1 MRKGILMDQMLKLII
16 EDISVT
22 RADQISDRLKID
34 NDIVIPL
41 LIEMEKSEHIQ
52 LIRSGSKQV
61 YVIIVKSPGRQ
72 FYKSS
77 SYAELYNE
85 VTEDKKRASSS
96 LKLNRKIL
104 TWTIV
109 GLLLVIILALIG
121 YKQGWF
127 S

>member
-1 MRKGILMDQMLKLII
+1 MGKGILMDKMLKLII
-16 EDISVT
+16 EDVSVT
-22 RADQISDRLKID
+22 RVEHISTQLNID

-52 LIRSGSKQV
+52 LVRSGSKQV
-61 YVIIVKSPGRQ
+61 YVIIVKSKGRQ

-85 VTEDKKRASSS
+85 TMEDKKPAGSFKIS
-96 LKLNRKIL
+96 RKTL
-104 TWTIV
+104 TWTII
-109 GLLLVIILALIG
+109 GILLAILLIAG

>member
-16 EDISVT
+16 EDVSVT
-22 RADQISDRLKID
+22 RAEQISDRLKID
-34 NDIVIPL
+34 KDIVIPL

-85 VTEDKKRASSS
+85 ITEDKKPPS
-96 LKLNRKIL
+96 NRKIL
-104 TWTIV
+104 TWTII

>member
-1 MRKGILMDQMLKLII
+1 MGKGILMDKMLKLII

-22 RADQISDRLKID
+22 RPEHISTQLNID

-52 LIRSGSKQV
+52 LVRSGSKQV
-61 YVIIVKSPGRQ
+61 YVIIVKSQGRQ

-77 SYAELYNE
+77 SYAELNKE
-85 VTEDKKRASSS
+85 TIEDKKPAGSFKIS
-96 LKLNRKIL
+96 RKTL
-104 TWTIV
+104 TWTII
-109 GLLLVIILALIG
+109 GILLAILLIAG

>member
-1 MRKGILMDQMLKLII
+1 MRKAILMDQMLKLII
-16 EDISVT
+16 EDVSVT
-22 RADQISDRLKID
+22 RAEQISDRLKID

-85 VTEDKKRASSS
+85 VTEDKKPPS
-96 LKLNRKIL
+96 NRKIL
-104 TWTIV
+104 TWTII

>member
-16 EDISVT
+16 EDVSVT
-22 RADQISDRLKID
+22 RADQISNQLKID

-85 VTEDKKRASSS
+85 VTKDKKRASSS

-104 TWTIV
+104 TWTII

>member
-16 EDISVT
+16 EDINVT

-34 NDIVIPL
+34 NDIVILL

-104 TWTIV
+104 TWTII